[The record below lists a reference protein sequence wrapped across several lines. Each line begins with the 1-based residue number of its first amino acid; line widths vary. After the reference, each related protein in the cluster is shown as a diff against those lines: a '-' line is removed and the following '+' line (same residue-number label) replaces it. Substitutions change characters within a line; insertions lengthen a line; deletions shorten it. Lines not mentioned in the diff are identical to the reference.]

1 MAIIL
6 IIKARGQLRV
16 KGHKFLV
23 SPLDT
28 MAYQLVYSKMEPTIV
43 VCIGQY
49 YCSLCHLKFPFKSK
63 LDRHLISENHL
74 VFANCMQ
81 TMQGGIGADDEPSV
95 AEEVW
100 CICSL
105 AICMYNK
112 LVMFQ
117 SLMMPVWRRRV
128 CLGPKK
134 SGLLIQVVS

>member
-1 MAIIL
+1 
-6 IIKARGQLRV
+6 
-16 KGHKFLV
+16 
-23 SPLDT
+23 
-28 MAYQLVYSKMEPTIV
+28 MEPTIV

-105 AICMYNK
+105 AICIYNK

-117 SLMMPVWRRRV
+117 SLMMPIRRRRD
-128 CLGPKK
+128 CLDLMIIAVTTKMMISMQNGI
-134 SGLLIQVVS
+134 IQVRK